1 MEVRRQFQESVFSFH
16 SVGRGE
22 QTQFVR
28 IGGKFLYCLSH
39 LTGPSNLLFLFIF
52 KIRALRKQ
60 NTRSKEQSDLTT
72 GCLAGC

>member
-16 SVGRGE
+16 SVGCGE

-39 LTGPSNLLFLFIF
+39 LTGPPTFYFCSFL
-52 KIRALRKQ
+52 KHVH
-60 NTRSKEQSDLTT
+60 
-72 GCLAGC
+72 